1 MLQTPIGKLKILL
14 NEEEIGYKENFLVP
28 ETKSF
33 TVDKRAQIQFAE
45 NIQLDSEDVINFIIE
60 KQKGLEI
67 RPCIETGEDLQL
79 ISFYYQ
85 NYKLSIGLEE
95 LKNIKYTYL
104 ENGIRLE
111 VRVSLKLEEIN
122 AIVAWLKM
130 QDADLEDTFTWYAA
144 DPTLI

>member
-14 NEEEIGYKENFLVP
+14 NEEEIDYKEKFLVT
-28 ETKSF
+28 EAKSF
-33 TVDKRAQIQFAE
+33 TVDKRAQIQFAQS
-45 NIQLDSEDVINFIIE
+45 IQLSDGNVIKFIIE
-60 KQKGLEI
+60 KDTGLAI
-67 RPCIETGEDLQL
+67 NPCVETGEDLQL

-85 NYKLSIGLEE
+85 DFKLSIGMEE
-95 LKNIKYTYL
+95 LKNIKYVYL
-104 ENGIRLE
+104 ENGIQLE
-111 VRVSLKLEEIN
+111 VRISMKLEEIN